1 MTRIDVDFDFTSD
14 TPGYWDDF
22 WTRRNSLG
30 LGKLDPD
37 TFSPTL
43 REYHKILWSRE
54 LPNGEHMVLVDD
66 PSGYL
71 QWNGMRF
78 SSDSIAVSF
87 RYKRCR
93 KLLESVESNVD
104 NYREMIENF
113 EHKAYT
119 IGGSIIF
126 PRHRNSINQIKG
138 TNRYIADRWD
148 LTLECIRRYYS
159 GEQSP
164 ISWCLE
170 QDKTFFDLFV
180 DFRGYVEFFFLQDCV
195 SKDYSEVNLWLDTD
209 LFEKDPF
216 PRNNK
221 EYVSWISKNLDFVNK
236 RNRRIFSFIHDNNL
250 ESPDFGKYT

>member
-1 MTRIDVDFDFTSD
+1 MTIMERICVDFDFTSD
-14 TPGYWDDF
+14 TPGYWDGF
-22 WTRRNSLG
+22 WERHNGLG
-30 LGKLDPD
+30 MGKLDPD

-78 SSDSIAVSF
+78 SSDNIAVSF
-87 RYKRCR
+87 RYERCR

-138 TNRYIADRWD
+138 TNRYISDRWD
-148 LTLECIRRYYS
+148 LTLECIRRFYV
-159 GEQSP
+159 EEESP

-170 QDKTFFDLFV
+170 QDKAFFNLFV
-180 DFRGYVEFFFLQDCV
+180 DFKGYVEFFFLQDCV
-195 SKDYSEVNLWLDTD
+195 SEDFSSVVRWIDTE
-209 LFEKDPF
+209 LFERDPF
-216 PRNNK
+216 PRDCE
-221 EYVSWISKNLDFVNK
+221 EYDFWISKNVEFVHVRNMRIRRYLDMNQ
-236 RNRRIFSFIHDNNL
+236 N
-250 ESPDFGKYT
+250 T

>member
-1 MTRIDVDFDFTSD
+1 MKALDVDFDFTSD
-14 TPGYWDDF
+14 TPGYWDEF
-22 WTRRNSLG
+22 WTRRNGLG

-54 LPNGEHMVLVDD
+54 LPNGEHMVLEDD
-66 PSGYL
+66 PSRYL

-87 RYKRCR
+87 RYERCR

-148 LTLECIRRYYS
+148 LTLECIRRYYA
-159 GEQSP
+159 GEESP

-170 QDKTFFDLFV
+170 QNKEFFDLFV
-180 DFRGYVEFFFLQDCV
+180 NFKGYVEFFFLQDCV
-195 SKDYSEVNLWLDTD
+195 SKDYSKVEKWINTNL
-209 LFEKDPF
+209 FQKDPF
-216 PRNNK
+216 PENNK
-221 EYVSWISKNLDFVNK
+221 EYIAWISKNLDFVNK
-236 RNRRIFSFIHDNNL
+236 RNNRINAFCQEEHSN
-250 ESPDFGKYT
+250 